1 MSDFP
6 PRTQRAGAF
15 RVSRLLAMS
24 FCCLVLIKT
33 VSAQS
38 AAETAGATSLAGTAA
53 ASAKPMAMP
62 AGIPSAAPQSSPH
75 IVAST
80 NAPSVETNRQA
91 LEAKAGPD
99 AARLLLRSAPSQ
111 AQVWIEAK
119 PVGTTPLLLIVP
131 PGKYK
136 IEFRGPRQEHGQREV
151 ALLSRETREVAVK
164 LEQLYPTRIPA
175 R

>member
-1 MSDFP
+1 MSDLP

-15 RVSRLLAMS
+15 RVSRLLAMG
-24 FCCLVLIKT
+24 FCCLVFVRTL
-33 VSAQS
+33 SAQS
-38 AAETAGATSLAGTAA
+38 AAEAAGAASLAGTAA
-53 ASAKPMAMP
+53 ASAKPMTMP
-62 AGIPSAAPQSSPH
+62 SVIPSPAPQSSPH
-75 IVAST
+75 IVTST

-91 LEAKAGPD
+91 LESKGGPD

-111 AQVWIEAK
+111 AQVWVDAK
-119 PVGTTPLLLIVP
+119 PVGTTPLLLIVA

-164 LEQLYPTRIPA
+164 LEPLYPTRVPSH
-175 R
+175 